1 MIYLDNSATTR
12 TDQEVIS
19 VMNDVMNRVFANP
32 SSLHKLG
39 GEAER
44 LVDLSRQT
52 LARLMSVSPKE
63 VLFTSG
69 GTEANNLAIQGVAM
83 KYEQR
88 GRHIITTQI
97 EHPSVYDV
105 CQKLEKLGWK
115 ITYLPV
121 DPLGRV
127 NPLELK
133 KAITK
138 ETVLVSI
145 MHVNNETGT
154 VQPIEEMGQ
163 ILRSHSKIIF
173 HVDAVQ
179 SFTKFPLRPKQ
190 MHIDLLSISAHK
202 FHGPKGVGALF
213 IREGI
218 QLAPLFAGGG
228 QERGFR
234 SGTLNVPGI
243 AGMTKAAVLADMK
256 RERHVL
262 QLQKWKETF
271 IQQVTSQLDPVK
283 VNGDISKE
291 GGSPFIISLSFPG
304 LKSEVIVHS
313 LESKD
318 CYVSSKSAC
327 SSKLEKPS
335 RVLLAMG
342 LTPEEALGTIRI
354 SMGYDSKENELV
366 KLQELLIQSISQ
378 LQKWV
383 KV

>member
-32 SSLHKLG
+32 SSLHKFG

-44 LVDLSRQT
+44 LVDVSRKT
-52 LARLMSVSPKE
+52 LAQLMWVSPKE
-63 VLFTSG
+63 ILFTSG
-69 GTEANNLAIQGVAM
+69 GTESNNLAVQGVARE
-83 KYEQR
+83 YEQR

-105 CQKLEKLGWK
+105 CQQLEKHGWD

-121 DPLGRV
+121 DQLGRV
-127 NPLELK
+127 DPSELE

-154 VQPIEEMGQ
+154 IQPIQEIGQ
-163 ILRSHSKIIF
+163 ILRSYPKIIF

-179 SFTKFPLRPKQ
+179 SFTKIPVRPKQ

-202 FHGPKGVGALF
+202 FHGPKGVGALY

-218 QLAPLFAGGG
+218 QLSPLFAGGG
-228 QERGFR
+228 QEGGLR

-243 AGMTKAAVLADMK
+243 AGMTKAAVLAEQK
-256 RERHVL
+256 REQQIL
-262 QLQKWKETF
+262 KLNKWKKSF
-271 IQQVTSQLDPVK
+271 IQQVTNQLDSVK
-283 VNGDISKE
+283 VNGDISE
-291 GGSPFIISLSFPG
+291 TGGSPFIISLSVPG

-313 LESKD
+313 LEAKD
-318 CYVSSKSAC
+318 CYISSKSAC

-342 LTPEEALGTIRI
+342 LTPEEALGTVRI
-354 SMGYDSKENELV
+354 SMGYDSKESEFV
-366 KLQELLIQSISQ
+366 KFQEFFIQSVSQ